1 MHGVATLRKLPDEAR
16 FLDLSDYARPIAAW
30 IARWFAPT
38 PLRAAHVTLLW
49 AGIGFLGAC
58 CYGAGGYVL
67 ALAGAAA
74 MQAKNILDAVDGSLA
89 RLQNR
94 PSRIG
99 RFLDSIF
106 DAVVAAALYVG
117 LAVAVARDRG
127 IAYASALAAAA
138 LMLGLLQG
146 SVYNYFYVRYRA
158 RRGGDTT
165 SHVKE
170 ALTPEDE
177 SRYSGRPAARRL
189 LLALI
194 WVYNWIYGWQDRLVQ
209 RVDAW
214 AAAPL
219 VRSGETDEAEA
230 LRDERQLLTATSAL
244 GPGLVILILDVYTV
258 AGIRHLTL
266 ALELYMWT
274 VALGGTLY
282 TAALFYRLR
291 RAAECAASTPKPG

>member
-16 FLDLSDYARPIAAW
+16 FLDLSDYARPMAAW
-30 IARWFAPT
+30 IARSIAPT
-38 PLRAAHVTLLW
+38 RLRAAHVTLLW
-49 AGIGFLGAC
+49 AGIGFLGAY

-106 DAVVAAALYVG
+106 DAVVAAALYVA
-117 LAVAVARDRG
+117 LAVALSHDRG
-127 IAYASALAAAA
+127 NAYAAA
-138 LMLGLLQG
+138 LATAALVLGLLQG
-146 SVYNYFYVRYRA
+146 SVFNYFYVRYRA
-158 RRGGDTT
+158 RCGGDTT
-165 SHVKE
+165 SRVKE
-170 ALTPEDE
+170 TLTPDDE
-177 SRYSGRPAARRL
+177 ARYSDRPAARRL
-189 LLALI
+189 LRSLI
-194 WVYNWIYGWQDRLVQ
+194 WAYNWIYGWQDRLVQ

-219 VRSGETDEAEA
+219 VRARRTDQADA
-230 LRDERQLLTATSAL
+230 LRDDRRLLTAISAL
-244 GPGLVILILDVYTV
+244 GPGLVILILDIYTV
-258 AGIRHLTL
+258 AGIRNLTL

-282 TAALFYRLR
+282 TAAIFYRLR
-291 RAAECAASTPKPG
+291 KVAEYTASRPRLG

>member
-1 MHGVATLRKLPDEAR
+1 MLRKLPDEAR
-16 FLDLSDYARPIAAW
+16 FTDLSDYARPMAAW
-30 IARWFAPT
+30 IARTIAPT
-38 PLRAAHVTLLW
+38 RVRAAHVTLLW
-49 AGIGFLGAC
+49 AAIGFVGAY
-58 CYGAGGYVL
+58 CYGAGGYAL

-106 DAVVAAALYVG
+106 DALVGAAVYAG

-127 IAYASALAAAA
+127 MAYAAA
-138 LMLGLLQG
+138 LATGALLLGLLQG

-170 ALTPEDE
+170 ALTAEDE
-177 SRYSGRPAARRL
+177 SRYSGRPAAHRL
-189 LLALI
+189 LRTLMWA
-194 WVYNWIYGWQDRLVQ
+194 YNWIYGWQDRLVQ

-219 VRSGETDEAEA
+219 VLSGRAEEADA

-244 GPGLVILILDVYTV
+244 GPGLGILILDVYTV

-266 ALELYMWT
+266 ALELYMLT
-274 VALGGTLY
+274 IALGGTLY
-282 TAALFYRLR
+282 TGAIFYRLR
-291 RAAECAASTPKPG
+291 KAAAHAASRTEPS